1 MKTTTFVTIPLEI
14 FYIEGC
20 GGIPICVEVF
30 SPSTNYKT
38 ASAEMGKG
46 LTRES
51 MWTNLEENYSD
62 FFIDDLYVKDGYMY
76 AQLRRRIMK

>member
-14 FYIEGC
+14 FYIEGL
-20 GGIPICVEVF
+20 GGIPICVEIY
-30 SPSTNYKT
+30 SPSKNYRT
-38 ASAEMGKG
+38 ASAEMASG
-46 LTRES
+46 LTRTK
-51 MWTNLEENYSD
+51 MKVALVKQYPD